1 MNQSNFIK
9 TIDRTNV
16 TNQTKLVL
24 KEISKIESCFNPKIK
39 KRKIN
44 SKTFS
49 KYIFAFDYIDKML
62 IIFFCNNSWSI
73 NYIFYNCYWSSCR
86 NSKSNFHCRI
96 FLSNKNNQKPTENNE
111 KQKEKHDKIIV
122 LGKSKLNKIVTL
134 VSKTLIDMKTSHGEF
149 EHQNYEEYCRKK
161 LK

>member
-9 TIDRTNV
+9 KIDRTNV

-62 IIFFCNNSWSI
+62 IIFFCNN
-73 NYIFYNCYWSSCR
+73 
-86 NSKSNFHCRI
+86 
-96 FLSNKNNQKPTENNE
+96 
-111 KQKEKHDKIIV
+111 
-122 LGKSKLNKIVTL
+122 
-134 VSKTLIDMKTSHGEF
+134 
-149 EHQNYEEYCRKK
+149 
-161 LK
+161 